1 MENTVESRKS
11 WRKALKHR
19 LRTRRKTSKEIPTIP
34 ITDLD
39 SSEIPHHFNL
49 THCLPTEF
57 ELSPRETEMV
67 SLPAHLSSIL
77 PDYGIATSHSPP
89 NKALIRSRIDVII
102 LTVLAKMKREFA
114 AKPLSSIA
122 SASSIASTSHESVH
136 LRVAREMKFVWKSG
150 KQQVRLSGIVDYSLW
165 YGKRNDHAN
174 MVMVKMV
181 AMDLLKFGVHQCLA
195 YMAII
200 HETKKQASIPGT
212 SVYGVATDSS
222 EWVFIRIRPNGEW
235 VTKSY
240 DWVHSPQE
248 VVSML
253 AKTLAHAASFHPQ
266 TGQKRWCH

>member
-1 MENTVESRKS
+1 MNLSYRF
-11 WRKALKHR
+11 AL
-19 LRTRRKTSKEIPTIP
+19 TCIG
-34 ITDLD
+34 
-39 SSEIPHHFNL
+39 
-49 THCLPTEF
+49 
-57 ELSPRETEMV
+57 
-67 SLPAHLSSIL
+67 SIL

-195 YMAII
+195 YM
-200 HETKKQASIPGT
+200 G
-212 SVYGVATDSS
+212 
-222 EWVFIRIRPNGEW
+222 
-235 VTKSY
+235 
-240 DWVHSPQE
+240 
-248 VVSML
+248 
-253 AKTLAHAASFHPQ
+253 
-266 TGQKRWCH
+266 KRS